1 MPPKRGDSLGGI
13 LIFGTLYAVA
23 ATGIASLFPQN
34 GDKKETKEET
44 KQDEKSWLQRNTR
57 VKERG
62 YYIRQALEEFK
73 DNENT
78 EPRKL
83 RKAES
88 LPLTKQDR
96 LQGESLL
103 KRSESYIAYF
113 MNRNKS
119 KNDGGTDKDGKYQ
132 SPANSQPPNF
142 PNLLSDTIMNC
153 NRDPYLLGRQ
163 FQRFRQDNPDNPS
176 EFIWTEYD
184 LYYFTFCPLSAS
196 VQSEERY
203 PLEWRH
209 DALRLRSSRAQW
221 RSLMADQHPYD
232 DAMEEWLSSW
242 RQPTIE
248 KWHQDKATNEKG
260 FWKRFWG

>member
-34 GDKKETKEET
+34 DDKKETKEET

-88 LPLTKQDR
+88 LPLTEQDR

-103 KRSESYIAYF
+103 KRS
-113 MNRNKS
+113 
-119 KNDGGTDKDGKYQ
+119 
-132 SPANSQPPNF
+132 
-142 PNLLSDTIMNC
+142 
-153 NRDPYLLGRQ
+153 DPYLLGRQ
-163 FQRFRQDNPDNPS
+163 FQRFCKDNPDNPS
-176 EFIWTEYD
+176 KFIWAEYD

-209 DALRLRSSRAQW
+209 DDLRLRSSRAQW
-221 RSLMADQHPYD
+221 RSLMADQHPYG
-232 DAMEEWLSSW
+232 DAMEEWLSNW

-248 KWHQDKATNEKG
+248 KWRQDKATNEKG

>member
-1 MPPKRGDSLGGI
+1 MAETAGLMSFADPCPMNTHLKPLYLAFNAPEQ
-13 LIFGTLYAVA
+13 LIR
-23 ATGIASLFPQN
+23 
-34 GDKKETKEET
+34 DK
-44 KQDEKSWLQRNTR
+44 
-57 VKERG
+57 
-62 YYIRQALEEFK
+62 
-73 DNENT
+73 
-78 EPRKL
+78 
-83 RKAES
+83 
-88 LPLTKQDR
+88 
-96 LQGESLL
+96 
-103 KRSESYIAYF
+103 ESYIAYF

-153 NRDPYLLGRQ
+153 NTDPYLLGRQ

-232 DAMEEWLSSW
+232 DAMVEWLSNW

-248 KWHQDKATNEKG
+248 KWRQDKATNEKG
-260 FWKRFWG
+260 FWKGFWG

>member
-34 GDKKETKEET
+34 EDKKDTMEET

-88 LPLTKQDR
+88 LPLTEQDR

-103 KRSESYIAYF
+103 KRSG
-113 MNRNKS
+113 N
-119 KNDGGTDKDGKYQ
+119 
-132 SPANSQPPNF
+132 
-142 PNLLSDTIMNC
+142 
-153 NRDPYLLGRQ
+153 
-163 FQRFRQDNPDNPS
+163 
-176 EFIWTEYD
+176 
-184 LYYFTFCPLSAS
+184 
-196 VQSEERY
+196 
-203 PLEWRH
+203 
-209 DALRLRSSRAQW
+209 
-221 RSLMADQHPYD
+221 
-232 DAMEEWLSSW
+232 
-242 RQPTIE
+242 
-248 KWHQDKATNEKG
+248 
-260 FWKRFWG
+260 